1 MKPSTPL
8 AIEIPKTIASATI
21 AAAIPMPLTPSA
33 ISRPSTIELRGIG
46 AARSL
51 SK

>member
-1 MKPSTPL
+1 MPNTSPSRISAVAITTPFT
-8 AIEIPKTIASATI
+8 A
-21 AAAIPMPLTPSA
+21 SA
-33 ISRPSTIELRGIG
+33 ISRPSTIELREIG